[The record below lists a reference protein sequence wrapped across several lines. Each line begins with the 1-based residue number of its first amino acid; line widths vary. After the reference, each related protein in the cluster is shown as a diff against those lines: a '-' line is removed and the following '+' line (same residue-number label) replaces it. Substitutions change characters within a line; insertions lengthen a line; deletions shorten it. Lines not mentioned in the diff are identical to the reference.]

1 MLKSTPFAQPGNL
14 NSTTLW
20 ISIDKME
27 NRLDVFPAYVDCFC
41 LRCQGHEVPEMVGDH
56 HNTGCGCDR
65 FKRTDFAV
73 TNSRIFPHLK
83 EVAATKL
90 TKQKA
95 EALISYSPLFSL
107 LNPPASLRWRR
118 KQRNFQKQILADSST
133 GDMKDASYNSATN
146 ECLLQTSRLCARL
159 AATGLRLE
167 QQQAELLTPPPIYH
181 SFNMS
186 SHEHGLG

>member
-1 MLKSTPFAQPGNL
+1 MLESTPFAQPGNL

-41 LRCQGHEVPEMVGDH
+41 LRCQGHKVPEMVGDH

-107 LNPPASLRWRR
+107 VNPPASLRWRR
-118 KQRNFQKQILADSST
+118 NNATSRSRFWRIAQLAT
-133 GDMKDASYNSATN
+133 SYNSATN